1 MAANSSGRAI
11 RRLFAAGLVCV
22 AICLVPRLKPAS
34 VSNDAISQP
43 PALRI
48 GEVLNYRIDWQRYSG
63 AGLAQLQIVD
73 RVDFFGTPAW
83 HFHASVHTAPP
94 VRTVYPMD
102 DQIDS
107 YARVAGLEGREY
119 EEHFREFGKP
129 EDTTATLVAP
139 GEISNAPA
147 PRVIVPQGTRDVLS
161 VIYLLRATDWREQR
175 ELRVPVYDGQN
186 VYEMIAKAD
195 DASDLRVPTGNY
207 HAMGIEI
214 HLLDG
219 AKEIPDEHFRI
230 WLADDTAR
238 TPLLC
243 EADLPIGAL
252 RVELTSDSADKAR
265 AGESLTLA
273 ERSNHQAG
281 N

>member
-1 MAANSSGRAI
+1 MTANFLVRAI
-11 RRLFAAGLVCV
+11 RRLFIAGVVCCV
-22 AICLVPRLKPAS
+22 WSVPHSKSA
-34 VSNDAISQP
+34 AISGGASIP
-43 PALRI
+43 SPAFRI
-48 GEVLNYRIDWQRYSG
+48 GEVLSYRIDWQRYSG
-63 AGLAQLQIVD
+63 AGVAQLQIVD
-73 RVDFFGTPAW
+73 RGDFFGTPAW
-83 HFHASVHTAPP
+83 HFRASVHTAPP
-94 VRTVYPMD
+94 VRAVYPMD

-107 YARVAGLEGREY
+107 YALVAGLEGREY

-129 EDTTATLVAP
+129 GDTTATLVAP

-195 DASDLRVPTGNY
+195 DASDLRVQTGNY

-230 WLADDTAR
+230 WLADDAAR

-243 EADLPIGAL
+243 EADLPNGAL
-252 RVELTSDSADKAR
+252 RVELTSDSSYEAR